1 MKKKKLITLLTS
13 LEVNANILTNEQ
25 LEKIL
30 ANYDEELI
38 KTNISVLKRIQNI
51 S

>member
-38 KTNISVLKRIQNI
+38 KNKY
-51 S
+51 